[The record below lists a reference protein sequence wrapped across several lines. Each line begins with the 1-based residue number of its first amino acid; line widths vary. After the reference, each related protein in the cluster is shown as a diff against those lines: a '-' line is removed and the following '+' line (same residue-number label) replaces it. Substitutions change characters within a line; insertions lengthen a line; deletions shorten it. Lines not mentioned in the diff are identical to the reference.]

1 MGTDAIKKTKTI
13 TILTSKF
20 MHWHVPAVLMVNDK
34 GRVQFVGRKKSIRD
48 GNIFKTFLHQNNSGT
63 IVVLQIMMPA
73 SGMNNVAPVIKRI

>member
-34 GRVQFVGRKKSIRD
+34 GRVQFVGRKKASETGIFLKLSSIR
-48 GNIFKTFLHQNNSGT
+48 T
-63 IVVLQIMMPA
+63 IQEP
-73 SGMNNVAPVIKRI
+73 